1 MELIGKNW
9 GVGKMSKYAKLK
21 SMKDNFIHAATN
33 TDPKSHFMIALWI
46 TRAEDVQRQI
56 DKLSLENAM
65 EEC

>member
-1 MELIGKNW
+1 
-9 GVGKMSKYAKLK
+9 MSKYAKLK